1 MGLTRGTT
9 PTIIIEFED
18 EIDLSDVDYFY
29 LTIKQY
35 GCEIT
40 KKSDDPSIS
49 VDVENSE
56 ISWHLTQEETLT
68 LTSGRAAELQL
79 RGVFKNGEVFASD
92 IPDDD
97 ICRILHE
104 GVI

>member
-18 EIDLSDVDYFY
+18 EINLDNVDYFY

-40 KKSDDPSIS
+40 KKSDDERIS
-49 VDVENSE
+49 VDVANTE
-56 ISWHLTQEETLT
+56 ISWHLTQEETLS
-68 LTSGRAAELQL
+68 LSAGRSAELQL

-92 IPDDD
+92 IPVDD